1 MDVTKREK
9 DAQRTP
15 SLTAPEQWRVV
26 NSSRV
31 GPTGYPSGYMVEGHG
46 IMSLLS
52 PDDYMQQRAG
62 FTEHTLWAT
71 PMNPR
76 ELYAAGDY
84 PTNSAAGEGLPRWT
98 AANRD
103 IENTDIVLWYTTG
116 FHHVARPEDWPILP
130 LELHGFN
137 LVPVGFFDR
146 NPAIDLPR

>member
-1 MDVTKREK
+1 
-9 DAQRTP
+9 
-15 SLTAPEQWRVV
+15 
-26 NSSRV
+26 
-31 GPTGYPSGYMVEGHG
+31 MVEGHG

-52 PDDYMQQRAG
+52 PDDYLQQRAG

-76 ELYAAGDY
+76 ELFAAGDY
-84 PTNSAAGEGLPRWT
+84 PTNSAAGQGLPQWT

-103 IENTDIVLWYTTG
+103 IEDTDIVLWYTTG

-137 LVPVGFFDR
+137 LVPAGFFER